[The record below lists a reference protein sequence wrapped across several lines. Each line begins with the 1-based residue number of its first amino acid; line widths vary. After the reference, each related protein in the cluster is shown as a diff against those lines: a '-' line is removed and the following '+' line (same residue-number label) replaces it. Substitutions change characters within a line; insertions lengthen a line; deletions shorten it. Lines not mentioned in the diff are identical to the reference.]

1 MRIGLGFLLGG
12 ALGNLLDRLRMGEV
26 VDFLQF
32 GLLPDYAWP
41 TFNVADVSGCVGMGM
56 IFIYFYWERN
66 TTLEESVSN
75 EEKHVE

>member
-41 TFNVADVSGCVGMGM
+41 TFNVADVSVCIGMGM

-75 EEKHVE
+75 EKKRVE